1 MRNHFRSLLILLL
14 FSSLLVDAQTDV
26 SVKKK
31 EFKGDKQGYKEAWKH
46 VKDGDDYFST
56 GGVWYLFAYDEYI
69 KALVYNN
76 SNPELNYKTGISALF
91 SDNKEEAAGFLLKA
105 IEVKPDVTDDILF
118 YTGRALH
125 FAGRFTEAVEKL
137 DSYLASENKK
147 DKKDVALATIIAQQ
161 CKNALVIT
169 QDTLR
174 IKIENLGANINSV
187 ADDYSQIFT
196 ADGKIIY
203 FGSRRQMPKSG
214 KRYDDT
220 RFDENIFVSNIING
234 DWSQSTLASKN
245 LVTKYCET
253 PLYIDPLR
261 TRLFIYAGYENG
273 GDIKMVTTTRRG
285 EWKSPVALPYSINSS
300 GSETSFS
307 FSPSGN
313 EIYFVTDSRRDNI
326 GGKDIYYIKRMSE
339 RRWSKPQNAGSVINT
354 AFDEESI
361 RFSRTGD
368 TLFFSSKGHNS
379 IGGFD
384 IFYSVKNGVG
394 EWDSVKNFGY
404 PVNTPWDEL
413 FYYPAPEVDSTFY
426 FVSNRSGGKGGLDIY
441 SGKLL
446 PPEPVVVALPPPPPP
461 PPPVKD
467 TIVIRDT
474 IVVIKEVAPPPPAPV
489 VPVVQPEPVKETGLY
504 LIGKITD
511 SESGEPVM
519 AKLDLVDIK
528 TDSVLVTSASSDID
542 GSYRIKLPEKKSY
555 KLELKATG
563 FLSDMKRIDVPAN
576 WIKETYNLN
585 IDLIKVKVGKKV
597 VLNNIL
603 FETGKAILTSS
614 SYTELDRLLNI
625 MQENAEMKIEIS
637 GHTDKTGSE
646 AINFKLSED
655 RAKAV
660 VEYLV
665 QKGVDRNRMEYKGF
679 GSLQPVTENTTP
691 QGRAKNRRVEFKILE
706 F

>member
-1 MRNHFRSLLILLL
+1 MRDIFKSLIILLI
-14 FSSLLVDAQTDV
+14 FSSLSVNAQTDV
-26 SVKKK
+26 SVRKK
-31 EFKGDKQGYKEAWKH
+31 EFKGEKQGYKEAWKH
-46 VKDGDDYFST
+46 VKDGDSYFRI
-56 GGVWYLFAYDEYI
+56 GGVWYSFAFDEYI

-76 SNPELNYKTGISALF
+76 SNPELNYKTGVSALF

-105 IEVKPDVTDDILF
+105 LEVKPDVSDDILF

-125 FAGRFTEAVEKL
+125 YSGRYAEAIEKMNAFIG
-137 DSYLASENKK
+137 SAKKK
-147 DKKDVALATIIAQQ
+147 DKKELAKAMIISEQ
-161 CKNALVIT
+161 CGNALNII

-174 IKIENLGANINSV
+174 IRIENFGANINSI
-187 ADDYSQIFT
+187 ADDYSQVFT

-203 FGSRRQMPKSG
+203 FGSRRQIPKSG

-220 RFDENIFVSNIING
+220 KFDENIFVSNIING
-234 DWSQSTLASKN
+234 SWSPSVPAGKN

-273 GDIKMVTTTRRG
+273 GDIKLVNTNKKG
-285 EWKSPVALPYSINSS
+285 EWKAPVALPYPINSN

-307 FSPSGN
+307 FHPTGN
-313 EIYFVTDSRRDNI
+313 EIYFVTDSRKDNL
-326 GGKDIYYIKRMSE
+326 GGKDIYFIKKRSE
-339 RRWSKPQNAGSVINT
+339 RKWSKPQNAGPKINT
-354 AFDEESI
+354 IYDEESV

-368 TLFFSSKGHNS
+368 TLFFSSRGHNS

-384 IFYSVKNGVG
+384 IFYSVKDSAG
-394 EWDSVKNFGY
+394 EWDSVRNYGF

-413 FYYPAPEVDSTFY
+413 FFYPAPEKDSTFY
-426 FVSNRSGGKGGLDIY
+426 FVSNRSGGIGGLDIY

-446 PPEPVVVALPPPPPP
+446 PPEPVEVALPPPPPP

-474 IVVIKEVAPPPPAPV
+474 IVVIKEVAPPPPV
-489 VPVVQPEPVKETGLY
+489 VPVVLPGPVKETGLY
-504 LIGKITD
+504 LVGKISD

-519 AKLDLVDIK
+519 AKLDIVDLK

-542 GSYRIKLPEKKSY
+542 GSYRIKLPEKKTY
-555 KLELKATG
+555 KLELRAAG

-576 WIKETYNLN
+576 WMKDTYSLN

-603 FETGKAILTSS
+603 FESGKSILTSG
-614 SYTELDRLLNI
+614 SYAELDRLLNI
-625 MQENAEMKIEIS
+625 MQENTEMKIEIS

-646 AINFKLSED
+646 LINYKLSED

-665 QKGVDRNRMEYKGF
+665 QKGVDKTRMEYKGF

>member
-1 MRNHFRSLLILLL
+1 MRYVFKSLLILLI
-14 FSSLLVDAQTDV
+14 FSSLSVDAQTDV
-26 SVKKK
+26 TVRKK
-31 EFKGDKQGYKEAWKH
+31 EFKGDKLGYKEAWKH
-46 VKDGDDYFST
+46 VKDGDSYFQT
-56 GGVWYLFAYDEYI
+56 GGVWYSFAFDEYI

-105 IEVKPDVTDDILF
+105 LEVKPDITEDILF

-125 FAGRFTEAVEKL
+125 YSGRYSEAIEKL
-137 DSYLASENKK
+137 NTFIGSANKKNKK
-147 DKKDVALATIIAQQ
+147 DVTLAKIIAEQ
-161 CKNALVIT
+161 CANALSLT

-174 IKIENLGANINSV
+174 IKIENFGANINST
-187 ADDYSQIFT
+187 ADDYSQLFT
-196 ADGKIIY
+196 TDGKIIY
-203 FGSRRQMPKSG
+203 FGSRRQIPKSG

-220 RFDENIFVSNIING
+220 KFDENIFVSNIING
-234 DWSQSTLASKN
+234 TWSPSIPAGKN

-253 PLYIDPLR
+253 PLFIDPLR

-273 GDIKMVTTTRRG
+273 GDIKMVTTNKKG
-285 EWKSPVALPYSINSS
+285 EWKSPVALPYPINSI
-300 GSETSFS
+300 GSETSFTI
-307 FSPSGN
+307 SPTGN
-313 EIYFVTDSRRDNI
+313 EIYFVTDSRKDNT
-326 GGKDIYYIKRMSE
+326 GGKDIYYIKRMTE
-339 RRWSKPQNAGSVINT
+339 RKWSKPQNAGAKINT
-354 AFDEESI
+354 IYDEESV

-368 TLFFSSKGHNS
+368 TLYFSSKGHNS

-384 IFYSVKNGVG
+384 IFYCVKDPVG
-394 EWDSVKNFGY
+394 EWDSVKNYGY
-404 PVNTPWDEL
+404 PVNTPWDEM
-413 FYYPAPEVDSTFY
+413 FFYPAPETDSTFS
-426 FVSNRSGGKGGLDIY
+426 FVSNRSGGTGGLDIY

-446 PPEPVVVALPPPPPP
+446 PPEPVVVILPL

-474 IVVIKEVAPPPPAPV
+474 VVVIKEVAPLPPV
-489 VPVVQPEPVKETGLY
+489 VSVVQPEPVKDTGLY
-504 LIGKITD
+504 LVGKISD

-519 AKLDLVDIK
+519 AKLDIVDLK

-555 KLELKATG
+555 KLELRAAG

-576 WIKETYNLN
+576 WMKDTYSLN

-603 FETGKAILTSS
+603 FETGKSILTAS
-614 SYTELDRLLNI
+614 SYAELDRLLNI
-625 MQENAEMKIEIS
+625 MNDNAEMKIEIS

-646 AINFKLSED
+646 PINYKLSGD

-665 QKGVDRNRMEYKGF
+665 QKGIDRTRMEYKGF
-679 GSLQPVTENTTP
+679 GSLQPVTENATP